1 MSIFAN
7 AIAPSAY
14 FWPGVLP
21 LMLGM
26 AFPATVL
33 AAVIE
38 RPFVTRAGV
47 TKHALWYSLQANL
60 LIRAGVDGDV
70 FAPRL
75 NAGAL
80 EEQLLQIS
88 RMHRRHVL
96 VPGQRSAIA

>member
-33 AAVIE
+33 AAGLANAAFGTFLY
-38 RPFVTRAGV
+38 FVLD
-47 TKHALWYSLQANL
+47 K
-60 LIRAGVDGDV
+60 
-70 FAPRL
+70 FK
-75 NAGAL
+75 
-80 EEQLLQIS
+80 
-88 RMHRRHVL
+88 
-96 VPGQRSAIA
+96 QRT